1 MMFPSSRTLPGK
13 SYVFKIRCASRS
25 EEHTSELQ
33 SQSNLVCRLL
43 LEKKKVGAQA
53 EPRDRRRE
61 ATDEPAVRRQVVR
74 PPHASQDA
82 VAPALERDV
91 KMRRDDRRARHDL
104 QQLGGEVGWQDRGQ
118 SDRTEPRNV
127 GEPAEERREGGPR
140 NEVSAVMARVDP
152 GQHDLGMAGLDEQ
165 ARLVEHHLGLEAPA
179 GTSGE
184 GHDTEGAAVLAA
196 VLDFEKGARL
206 AVDPRQRCH
215 VERRRVGDVPNV
227 DALGDV
233 ALEQVGQPM
242 LVRVTDDQI
251 HLAEPGDVVRARLG
265 PAAGHDEPRARTHPG
280 RAPDRLAVGELGARS
295 HRARV
300 HHDHVGRLAEGH
312 RLEPARLEHRLEL
325 LRVHLVEPA
334 AEGRERDGARA
345 HAGIGSLSWPH
356 AAPMSSPL
364 LHRTVVVIS
373 ASSRIDWNARI
384 RASGG
389 RPDGD
394 PDPWLKGI
402 RVTFARTPRRSRTR
416 RRASSGESL
425 IPSSMTYSKK
435 TRWRG
440 ASGYFL
446 TAATSVSTLHE
457 RLTGMSC
464 DRTSSDA
471 AWSEIARFTLRFSR
485 PSFSIPGTSPTVE
498 TVIRRGE

>member
-1 MMFPSSRTLPGK
+1 MVLFLSHLSCCT
-13 SYVFKIRCASRS
+13 YVGLS
-25 EEHTSELQ
+25 T
-33 SQSNLVCRLL
+33 LL
-43 LEKKKVGAQA
+43 LSFIIVSCDY
-53 EPRDRRRE
+53 RIYSHSFFFFLMIR
-61 ATDEPAVRRQVVR
+61 R
-74 PPHASQDA
+74 PP
-82 VAPALERDV
+82 
-91 KMRRDDRRARHDL
+91 
-104 QQLGGEVGWQDRGQ
+104 
-118 SDRTEPRNV
+118 
-127 GEPAEERREGGPR
+127 
-140 NEVSAVMARVDP
+140 
-152 GQHDLGMAGLDEQ
+152 
-165 ARLVEHHLGLEAPA
+165 
-179 GTSGE
+179 
-184 GHDTEGAAVLAA
+184 
-196 VLDFEKGARL
+196 
-206 AVDPRQRCH
+206 
-215 VERRRVGDVPNV
+215 
-227 DALGDV
+227 
-233 ALEQVGQPM
+233 
-242 LVRVTDDQI
+242 
-251 HLAEPGDVVRARLG
+251 
-265 PAAGHDEPRARTHPG
+265 
-280 RAPDRLAVGELGARS
+280 RS
-295 HRARV
+295 TLFPYTTLFRS
-300 HHDHVGRLAEGH
+300 
-312 RLEPARLEHRLEL
+312 
-325 LRVHLVEPA
+325 VEPA
-334 AEGRERDGARA
+334 AERRERDGARA

-389 RPDGD
+389 RRNGD
-394 PDPWLKGI
+394 PSQSLKGI
-402 RVTFARTPRRSRTR
+402 RLTFARTPRRSRTS

>member
-1 MMFPSSRTLPGK
+1 
-13 SYVFKIRCASRS
+13 
-25 EEHTSELQ
+25 
-33 SQSNLVCRLL
+33 
-43 LEKKKVGAQA
+43 
-53 EPRDRRRE
+53 
-61 ATDEPAVRRQVVR
+61 
-74 PPHASQDA
+74 
-82 VAPALERDV
+82 
-91 KMRRDDRRARHDL
+91 DDRRARHDL

-118 SDRTEPRNV
+118 SDPTEPRNV
-127 GEPAEERREGGPR
+127 GEPPEERREGGPR
-140 NEVSAVMARVDP
+140 NEVGAVMARVGP

-215 VERRRVGDVPNV
+215 VERPRVGDVPNV

-300 HHDHVGRLAEGH
+300 HHDHVGRLAAGH
-312 RLEPARLEHRLEL
+312 RPE
-325 LRVHLVEPA
+325 A
-334 AEGRERDGARA
+334 A
-345 HAGIGSLSWPH
+345 
-356 AAPMSSPL
+356 
-364 LHRTVVVIS
+364 
-373 ASSRIDWNARI
+373 
-384 RASGG
+384 
-389 RPDGD
+389 
-394 PDPWLKGI
+394 
-402 RVTFARTPRRSRTR
+402 
-416 RRASSGESL
+416 RRAPSGESL

-498 TVIRRGE
+498 